1 MIDQLTERGASM
13 TKAINWRSPLYA
25 LLGAG
30 AALALHHARS
40 RHHRRRQLQHGQI
53 RELQSIRSTVNGQ
66 QMHARVATGAARQ
79 AALPVVMIHGLG
91 VSGSYFIPAAQRLAT
106 EFDVYVPDLPGH
118 GLSDTPEVQ
127 PDIAGLAQA
136 LIDWMDCT
144 GIARACLVGH
154 SMGCQIAVELALRHP
169 GRIGRLVL
177 IAPVPDPAARSIL
190 QQCGRF
196 AMGSIFERP
205 SLVPQV
211 IKDYL
216 RMGSRFVPE
225 FHDMLAYPIEAK
237 LPDIAAPIM
246 LIRGERDAIAPQT
259 WLDDAARLLRATPPV
274 VIARWGHAV
283 HYSGAAEVTESIR
296 PFLGGGPPGRKFTQ
310 PNQQPRLRRTD
321 GD

>member
-1 MIDQLTERGASM
+1 MI
-13 TKAINWRSPLYA
+13 KAIYWRWPLYA

-40 RHHRRRQLQHGQI
+40 RHHHQRQVQHGQI
-53 RELQSIRSTVNGQ
+53 RELQSHRSKVNGR
-66 QMHARVATGAARQ
+66 QMHARVATGAARL
-79 AALPVVMIHGLG
+79 ATLPVVMIHGLG
-91 VSGSYFIPAAQRLAT
+91 VSGAYFIPAAQRLAT

-127 PDIAGLAQA
+127 LDIPGLAQA

-144 GIARACLVGH
+144 GIAKACLVGH
-154 SMGCQIAVELALRHP
+154 SMGCQVAVEAALRHP

-177 IAPVPDPAARSIL
+177 IAPVPDPAARSTL
-190 QQCGRF
+190 QQFSRL

-216 RMGSRFVPE
+216 RMGSRFIPE

-237 LPDIAAPIM
+237 LPDIAAPVM
-246 LIRGERDAIAPQT
+246 LIRGEYDAIAPQS
-259 WLDDAARLLRATPPV
+259 WVDEAARLLHAARPV
-274 VIARWGHAV
+274 VIPRWGHAV
-283 HYSGAAEVTESIR
+283 HYSGADQVTESIR
-296 PFLGGGPPGRKFTQ
+296 PFLGARPSG
-310 PNQQPRLRRTD
+310 
-321 GD
+321 